1 MSDFDF
7 GYHSDSDRS
16 PDEVIERLKNT
27 RIIGDAVDI
36 GIPSAG
42 AAYDYALR
50 NAYTHAMSV
59 GFDTDTAEYIA
70 RSVGNYAANEWERLN
85 RAYPDRY

>member
-7 GYHSDSDRS
+7 TYHPDSDRT
-16 PDEVIERLKNT
+16 PDEVIERLRNS

-36 GIPSAG
+36 TTHSAG
-42 AAYDYALR
+42 AAYMYALR
-50 NAYTHAMSV
+50 DAYTHAIGV

-70 RSVGNYAANEWERLN
+70 RGVANYAADEWERLN
-85 RAYPDRY
+85 REYPDRY